1 MFVLYDKE
9 KQLKS
14 VKIWLEN
21 EEQLDRDCLQQALN
35 LSNLPFI
42 HKWVALMSDTHSGF
56 GMPIGGVVACKAI
69 VIPQRSRS
77 HNRSIILFRK
87 LEDTI

>member
-42 HKWVALMSDTHSGF
+42 HKWVALMPDAHSGF
-56 GMPIGGVVACKAI
+56 GMPIGGAIACEEI
-69 VIPQRSRS
+69 VIP
-77 HNRSIILFRK
+77 NAVGVIK
-87 LEDTI
+87 G

>member
-35 LSNLPFI
+35 FSNLPFI
-42 HKWVALMSDTHSGF
+42 HKWVALMPDAHSGF
-56 GMPIGGVVACKAI
+56 GMPIGGAIACEEI
-69 VIPQRSRS
+69 VIP
-77 HNRSIILFRK
+77 NAVGVIK
-87 LEDTI
+87 G